1 MRYYEISEAR
11 RNPIS
16 QKTGKELNPRVP
28 LTDKLEQYKDRDD
41 IFISYV
47 MDMGDLQP
55 KGGKNISGFKVGIN
69 PKSRYNTPNGIY
81 LYPLKEAWKSY
92 YNPRKR
98 ILDVPFAG
106 EQPQVG
112 ILQVDMNRAMD
123 LKTYNSR
130 MWDQDYDKLARM
142 IEEFFMKK
150 NRQSEAL
157 GWEAAKSILAAAN
170 DGARIKTPGGR
181 FWNMSRFTYFCL
193 TSQLRT
199 SFKDEYQDEL
209 IDMMSDKTLKA
220 NRTDH
225 TVRFNIHEMSNNDA
239 PTNKW
244 TLILIELGYSTIID
258 RAGQS
263 IIHPSEPMQAV
274 ALDPSG
280 YKVIDSH
287 DNKGYERLNA
297 SLEANDAKVSIMVRE
312 WLKHKAGITMKSEAF
327 KMAQAVRHM
336 VQSYESEYSDKLNV
350 KMDTALSMALDKLKV
365 NLDAEKNA
373 KKLPDEIEMK
383 SADGGFIK
391 IGTKKIDVL
400 GPQKVS
406 APHMKKYGK
415 KKTIRTFKLKDFNMG
430 NWQEWGDA
438 LAFHAQA
445 VMAGSDPDNH
455 SIKINFPDDDWDD

>member
-16 QKTGKELNPRVP
+16 AKTGQELNPRVP
-28 LTDKLEQYKDRDD
+28 LTDKLEQYKDRED

-92 YNPRKR
+92 YNPKKR

-106 EQPQVG
+106 EQPMVG
-112 ILQVDMNRAMD
+112 ILEVDMNRAMD
-123 LKTYNSR
+123 LKSYNSR

-142 IEEFFMKK
+142 IEDMFVKK
-150 NRQSEAL
+150 NGMSEAV

-170 DGARIKTPGGR
+170 DGSRIKTPGGR
-181 FWNMSRFTYFCL
+181 FWNMSRFTYLAL
-193 TSQLRT
+193 TSQLAT
-199 SFKDEYQDEL
+199 SFKPEYEEDL
-209 IDMMSDKTLKA
+209 IKMMQDKTAQA

-225 TVRFNIHEMSNNDA
+225 TIRFNIKENIKGDA
-239 PTNKW
+239 PTNRW
-244 TLILIELGYSTIID
+244 TLILIKLGYSTIID

-297 SLEANDAKVSIMVRE
+297 STAANDASVSIMVRE
-312 WLKHKAGITMKSEAF
+312 WLKYKVGMTMKSEAF
-327 KMAQAVRHM
+327 KLAQAVRYM
-336 VQSYESEYSDKLNV
+336 VTSYEDNYNDKLNV
-350 KMDTALSMALDKLKV
+350 KMDPGLSMAMDKLKA
-365 NLDAEKNA
+365 NQDTEKNA
-373 KKLPDEIEMK
+373 KKLPEEIVMKTDDGGYLKINKDEINVMGPMK
-383 SADGGFIK
+383 VAKS
-391 IGTKKIDVL
+391 
-400 GPQKVS
+400 
-406 APHMKKYGK
+406 HMKNYGK
-415 KKTIRTFKLKDFNMG
+415 DKTIRTFKLKDFDLG
-430 NWQEWGDA
+430 NWKEWGDA

-445 VMAGSDPDNH
+445 VMSGDDPDNH
-455 SIKINFPDDDWDD
+455 SLKLTFPDDDWDD

>member
-1 MRYYEISEAR
+1 MRYYELTEKR

-16 QKTGKELNPRVP
+16 QKTGQELNPRVP
-28 LTDKLEQYKDRDD
+28 LTDKLEQYKDRED

-47 MDMGDLQP
+47 MDMGDLQA

-92 YNPRKR
+92 YNARKR

-106 EQPQVG
+106 EQPMVG
-112 ILQVDMNRAMD
+112 ILQVDMNKAMD
-123 LKTYNSR
+123 LKSYNSR

-142 IEEFFMKK
+142 IEDMFVKK
-150 NRQSEAL
+150 NRMSEAV

-170 DGARIKTPGGR
+170 DGSRIKTPGGR
-181 FWNMSRFTYFCL
+181 FWNMSRYTYFAL
-193 TSQLRT
+193 TSQLAT
-199 SFKDEYQDEL
+199 SFKDEYEEELVAMMQD
-209 IDMMSDKTLKA
+209 KNARA

-225 TVRFNIHEMSNNDA
+225 TIRFNIKENIKGDA

-297 SLEANDAKVSIMVRE
+297 SLAANDAKVSIMVRE
-312 WLKHKAGITMKSEAF
+312 WLKYKAGMTRKSEAF
-327 KMAQAVRHM
+327 KMAQTVRNM
-336 VQSYESEYSDKLNV
+336 VQSYEQEYSDSLNV
-350 KMDTALSMALDKLKV
+350 KMDTALTMALDKLKV
-365 NLDAEKNA
+365 NLDAEKNS
-373 KKLPDEIEMK
+373 KKLPEEIEMK
-383 SADGGFIK
+383 TDDGGYIK
-391 IGTKKIDVL
+391 INRKEIIVM
-400 GPQKVS
+400 PPMKVAKS
-406 APHMKKYGK
+406 HMKNYGK
-415 KKTIRTFKLKDFNMG
+415 SKTIRKFKLKDYNPG
-430 NWQEWGDA
+430 NWTEWGDA

-445 VMAGSDPDNH
+445 VMNGDDPDNH
-455 SIKINFPDDDWDD
+455 SLKLSFPDDDWDD